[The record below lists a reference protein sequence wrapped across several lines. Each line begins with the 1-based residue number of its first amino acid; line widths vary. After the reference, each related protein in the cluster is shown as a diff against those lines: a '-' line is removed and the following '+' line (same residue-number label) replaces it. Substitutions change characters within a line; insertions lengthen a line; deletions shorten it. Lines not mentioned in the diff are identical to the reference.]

1 MENLEKVELIRE
13 KCNVSYEEAREAL
26 EACDYDVLEA
36 VIAIE
41 RKRAEAG
48 PAPEVH
54 DEEPAAEYTTQ
65 SRRSKV
71 AAAWSAF
78 CDNVKQLLHQGMET
92 TFVAERNDERVL
104 SLPVLFVV
112 LGLFVW
118 GATLWLLVIG
128 LFFGFRYH
136 IEGVSTFTVDVN
148 EAMSKAADV
157 ADDIKS
163 RVA

>member
-1 MENLEKVELIRE
+1 MEKLEKVEQVRA

-36 VIAIE
+36 IITIE
-41 RKRAEAG
+41 RKRAEAE
-48 PAPEVH
+48 PVPEVL
-54 DEEPAAEYTTQ
+54 DEEPTAEHTAQTK
-65 SRRSKV
+65 RSKI

-136 IEGVSTFTVDVN
+136 IEGMSTFTVDVN
-148 EAMSKAADV
+148 EAMSTAADV

-163 RVA
+163 SVA